1 MYVAITN
8 FTRSLFAIYS
18 IEAKPMQQN
27 HIIRFL
33 GSIILLSSLLQL
45 PMTVVAE
52 PVTTMKAE
60 LPALKGRQK
69 LELLEKLNKE
79 LIRQSA
85 KEQYYYAAEQL
96 KLARQTGDS
105 SFVAK
110 AIFNIGEYY
119 YNFNNY
125 PEAKKYYSEAAVRFK
140 KAQDWLHLASAFNN
154 ISIIYQLRG
163 EFPSALRYS
172 HRSLEIAE
180 RLHSWD
186 DISDALNN
194 IGAIHM
200 YSQNY
205 QLSLDALKRAL
216 TICLKHKDWS
226 RTGITYNTIGI
237 VYNKIGRTDLGLKY
251 FTAAH
256 DIYKANGD
264 WFKTAF
270 IANNIGSVF
279 IHRNEPQLAS
289 PYEEESY
296 RLFKKASYYNGIS
309 NSLVNLMDIN
319 YRQGNYVIGDKQ
331 AAECLTITQKKG
343 LREIRFSALDI
354 YRKSL
359 EKRGNYKKAYLI
371 YQNYIALKD
380 SMFDEEKTRQI
391 TDIQT
396 RYETKQKIREI
407 SDLKKENKIKQLE
420 VKQRNLQLNL
430 LVLLSL
436 LFIALVVFFHNRYI
450 AKQKMNRLLE
460 AKNQHIITQN
470 IQMHKMNE
478 VLQISEKKLKET
490 NSTKDKFFSI
500 IAHDLKNPFH
510 TILGFA
516 GLIENQKNKLNRED
530 LLSFSHSIYNSATK
544 VYRLL
549 DNLLNWA
556 RSQSGNL
563 KFQPGLLDPGDASEA
578 SISILEPLAIEK
590 HITIQNKVC
599 KGEKITSDTN
609 MIDTVLRN
617 LINNAIKFTHP
628 EGIIIVS
635 GQLHGDYYT
644 FSIED
649 NGVGIKKES
658 LDQLFQISSGYKTQ
672 GTQEEEGSGLG
683 LLVCYE
689 FVKNM
694 AGTIQVKSIEGQ
706 GSCFSFTIP
715 VSPGSSRQ

>member
-1 MYVAITN
+1 MKKRISTL
-8 FTRSLFAIYS
+8 SLFPDHS
-18 IEAKPMQQN
+18 IEAKTMQQN
-27 HIIRFL
+27 FIIRFL

-45 PMTVVAE
+45 PLTVASE
-52 PVTTMKAE
+52 PVSAMKSE
-60 LPALKGRQK
+60 LLKIKGKQK

-79 LIRQSA
+79 LIRQSS
-85 KEQYYYAAEQL
+85 KEQCYYAIEQL
-96 KLARQTGDS
+96 KLARKAGDS
-105 SFVAK
+105 SYVAK
-110 AIFNIGEYY
+110 AIFNLGEYN

-125 PEAKKYYSEAAVRFK
+125 SEAKKFYFKAAVLFE
-140 KAQDWLHLASAFNN
+140 KAHDYLHLASAFNN

-163 EFPSALRYS
+163 EFPTALKYS

-180 RLHSWD
+180 RLQSWD

-205 QLSLDALKRAL
+205 QLSLNALKRAL
-216 TICLKHKDWS
+216 ALNIKHKDSS

-237 VYNKIGRTDLGLKY
+237 VYDKIGRTDLGLKY

-256 DIYKANGD
+256 DIYKASGD

-279 IHRNEPQLAS
+279 LRRNEPLLAL
-289 PYEEESY
+289 PYEKESY
-296 RLFKKASYYNGIS
+296 RIFKKASYASGIS
-309 NSLVNLMDIN
+309 NALVNQMDIS
-319 YRQGNYVIGDKQ
+319 YRRGEYATGDKQ
-331 AAECLTITQKKG
+331 TSECLAITQKKE
-343 LREIRFSALDI
+343 LREIRLSALDI

-359 EKRGNYKKAYLI
+359 EKRGNYKKAYLV
-371 YQNYIALKD
+371 YQNYITLKD
-380 SMFDEEKTRQI
+380 SMFNEEKARQL

-396 RYETKQKIREI
+396 QYETKQKVREI

-430 LVLLSL
+430 LVVLTL
-436 LFIALVVFFHNRYI
+436 LFIALIIFIYSRYM
-450 AKQKMNRLLE
+450 AKQKTNQLLE
-460 AKNQHIITQN
+460 VKNQHIIAQN
-470 IQMHKMNE
+470 VQMHQMNE
-478 VLQISEKKLKET
+478 ILQISEQKLKET

-516 GLIENQKNKLNRED
+516 GLIENQQTNLNRED
-530 LLSFSHSIYNSATK
+530 LLNFSHSIYSTANK

-563 KFQPGLLDPGDASEA
+563 KFQPMQLDPGNISETA
-578 SISILEPLAIEK
+578 IAILEPLAIEK
-590 HITIQNKVC
+590 HLTIQNKVK
-599 KGEKITSDTN
+599 KGEKITSDIN

-628 EGIIIVS
+628 GGTIIVS
-635 GQLHGDYYT
+635 GHLHENDYT
-644 FSIED
+644 FCVED
-649 NGVGIKKES
+649 NGVGIKEEV
-658 LDQLFQISSGYKTQ
+658 LNQLFQISSGYKTQ
-672 GTQEEEGSGLG
+672 GTQKEEGSGLG
-683 LLVCYE
+683 LLVCSE
-689 FVKNM
+689 FVKKM
-694 AGTIQVKSIEGQ
+694 EGTIHVKSVEGQ

-715 VSPGSSRQ
+715 VTPDSLRQ